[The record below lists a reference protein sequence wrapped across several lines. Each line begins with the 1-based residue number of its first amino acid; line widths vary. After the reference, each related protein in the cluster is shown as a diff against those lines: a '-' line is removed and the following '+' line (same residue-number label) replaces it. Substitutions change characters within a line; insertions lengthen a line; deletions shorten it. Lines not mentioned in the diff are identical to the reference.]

1 VKKLL
6 SIVKLAVIVVGLQFA
21 LSSGHRADADELC
34 GEGSEVVGFEDVCV
48 KWEDRVDPET
58 NAILPICVEW
68 DSEPIC
74 YNPPL
79 CEIGDPDPCGRC
91 GGDADY
97 GKSCSG
103 SGS

>member
-1 VKKLL
+1 MNKLRSIIKL
-6 SIVKLAVIVVGLQFA
+6 SFIVLGVHCALAPPSHV
-21 LSSGHRADADELC
+21 HADEIC
-34 GEGSEVVGFEDVCV
+34 GPDSELVGFEDVCLR
-48 KWEDRVDPET
+48 WENVVDPET
-58 NAILPICVEW
+58 GLTDPICVEE

-74 YNPPL
+74 SQPPI

-91 GGDADY
+91 GGDPDY